1 MSDPVKCCILG
12 LCCNRLSD
20 EQVSNLGQAL
30 KASGA
35 LTDEQAT
42 SVAQWVLTNFDLA
55 PAGSLT
61 AFKSE
66 IAVLVKAKKDK

>member
-12 LCCNRLSD
+12 LCCNRLSE
-20 EQVSNLGQAL
+20 EQVANLGQAL
-30 KASGA
+30 KESGA
-35 LTDEQAT
+35 LTDEQAK
-42 SVAQWVLTNFDLA
+42 SVAAWVLANFDLA

-66 IAVLVKAKKDK
+66 IAVLAKSKKDK